1 MSGGKMER
9 REFFEKS
16 GCGIFALMLS
26 HFGFKAYAKPIQ
38 EEEMSKMDMLKK
50 MLLKMGKTEEEVE
63 AKMKDMEE
71 KLPQVKTM
79 CICKTCPTYVK
90 DETELGFCH
99 PFIGKSKII
108 TDEKGCNC
116 PQCPVY
122 TKLKLKNGYYCTRK
136 SEMEQEYAKKMK
148 KG

>member
-1 MSGGKMER
+1 MLGGKMER

-26 HFGFKAYAKPIQ
+26 HFGFKAYAKELDEDKTKRLEKI
-38 EEEMSKMDMLKK
+38 KAA
-50 MLLKMGKTEEEVE
+50 LLKMGKTEEEVE
-63 AKMKDMEE
+63 AMMKKMEE
-71 KLPQVKTM
+71 MLPQVKTQ

-90 DETELGFCH
+90 EETELGFCH
-99 PFIGKSKII
+99 AFIGKSEII

-122 TKLKLKNGYYCTRK
+122 TNLKLKNGYYCTRK
-136 SEMEQEYAKKMK
+136 SEMEQEYAKK
-148 KG
+148 

>member
-1 MSGGKMER
+1 MESLKTKLQWIEER
-9 REFFEKS
+9 IENLDHQPIIEK
-16 GCGIFALMLS
+16 I
-26 HFGFKAYAKPIQ
+26 K
-38 EEEMSKMDMLKK
+38 E
-50 MLLKMGKTEEEVE
+50 
-63 AKMKDMEE
+63 MEE

-90 DETELGFCH
+90 EETEVGFCH
-99 PFIGKSKII
+99 PLIGKSKII
-108 TDEKGCNC
+108 TEEKGCNC

-122 TKLKLKNGYYCTRK
+122 TKMKLKNGYYCTRK

>member
-1 MSGGKMER
+1 MER

-26 HFGFKAYAKPIQ
+26 HFGFKAYAKGIGQ
-38 EEEMSKMDMLKK
+38 DESDRLKK
-50 MLLKMGKTEEEVE
+50 LKEALLKMGKTEEEVE
-63 AKMKDMEE
+63 TMMKDLEE
-71 KLPQVKTM
+71 KLLKVKAM
-79 CICKTCPTYVK
+79 CICKTCPSYVE

-122 TKLKLKNGYYCTRK
+122 TKMKMKNGYYCTRK
-136 SEMEQEYAKKMK
+136 SEMEQEYEKKMNK
-148 KG
+148 E

>member
-1 MSGGKMER
+1 MER
-9 REFFEKS
+9 REFFEKT
-16 GCGIFALMLS
+16 GCGIAALMIS
-26 HFGFKAYAKPIQ
+26 HFGFKAYAKGTSQ
-38 EEEMSKMDMLKK
+38 DKSERLAKLKEV
-50 MLLKMGKTEEEVE
+50 LLKMGKSEEEVE
-63 AKMKDMEE
+63 AMMKDMEE
-71 KLPQVKTM
+71 KLPEVQTM

-90 DETELGFCH
+90 EETELGFCH

-122 TKLKLKNGYYCTRK
+122 TKMKLKNGYYCTRK

-148 KG
+148 TG

>member
-1 MSGGKMER
+1 MER

-26 HFGFKAYAKPIQ
+26 HIGIKAYAKSLGEDKPKRLETIK
-38 EEEMSKMDMLKK
+38 EL
-50 MLLKMGKTEEEVE
+50 LLKMGKTEEEVE
-63 AKMKDMEE
+63 TMLKDMED
-71 KLPQVKTM
+71 KLPKVKTM
-79 CICKTCPTYVK
+79 CICRTCPTYRK
-90 DETELGFCH
+90 EETKLGFCH
-99 PFIGKSKII
+99 SFVGKSEII
-108 TDEKGCNC
+108 TEEKGCNC

-122 TKLKLKNGYYCTRK
+122 TEMKLKNGYYCIRQ

>member
-1 MSGGKMER
+1 MER

-26 HFGFKAYAKPIQ
+26 HFGFKAYAKGIGQDKPKRM
-38 EEEMSKMDMLKK
+38 EKLREA
-50 MLLKMGKTEEEVE
+50 LLKMGKTEDEVE
-63 AKMKDMEE
+63 AMMKDLEE
-71 KLPQVKTM
+71 KLAQVKAM
-79 CICKTCPTYVK
+79 CICKSCPTHVK
-90 DETELGFCH
+90 EETEIGFCH
-99 PFIGKSKII
+99 AFVSKSSVI

-116 PQCPVY
+116 PQCPIY
-122 TKLKLKNGYYCTRK
+122 TKMGLKNGYYCTRK

>member
-1 MSGGKMER
+1 MER

-26 HFGFKAYAKPIQ
+26 HFGFKAYAKGPNQ
-38 EEEMSKMDMLKK
+38 DKPNRLKK
-50 MLLKMGKTEEEVE
+50 IKEALMKMGKTEEEVE
-63 AKMKDMEE
+63 AMMKALEE
-71 KLPQVKTM
+71 KLPKVKTM
-79 CICKTCPTYVK
+79 CICKSCPSYVK

-108 TDEKGCNC
+108 TEERGCNC

-122 TKLKLKNGYYCTRK
+122 KDMNMKNGYYCTRK

-148 KG
+148 KGNTS

>member
-1 MSGGKMER
+1 MDR

-16 GCGIFALMLS
+16 GCGVFALMLS
-26 HFGFKAYAKPIQ
+26 HFGFKAYAKGLDQDKPNR
-38 EEEMSKMDMLKK
+38 LKK
-50 MLLKMGKTEEEVE
+50 IKEALLKMGKTEEEVE
-63 AKMKDMEE
+63 AMMKELEE
-71 KLPQVKTM
+71 KLPKVKTT
-79 CICKTCPTYVK
+79 CICKSCPSYVK

-108 TDEKGCNC
+108 TEERGCNC

-122 TKLKLKNGYYCTRK
+122 KEMKLKNGYYCTRK